1 MLAWTFHLQYVV
13 NDNLAQG
20 YGNHV
25 VINHNYGY
33 KTLYGHMS
41 RFAVKRGQKVKRG
54 DIIGY
59 VGSTGMSTAPHLH
72 YEVIKNN
79 SKINPINFYYN
90 DLTPAEYQAMID
102 QASKNNQS
110 FD

>member
-1 MLAWTFHLQYVV
+1 
-13 NDNLAQG
+13 
-20 YGNHV
+20 
-25 VINHNYGY
+25 
-33 KTLYGHMS
+33 MS
-41 RFAVKRGQKVKRG
+41 RFAGDEGQRVKRG
-54 DIIGY
+54 DVIGY

-79 SKINPINFYYN
+79 NKINPINFFYN
-90 DLTPAEYQAMID
+90 DLSPAEYQAMID